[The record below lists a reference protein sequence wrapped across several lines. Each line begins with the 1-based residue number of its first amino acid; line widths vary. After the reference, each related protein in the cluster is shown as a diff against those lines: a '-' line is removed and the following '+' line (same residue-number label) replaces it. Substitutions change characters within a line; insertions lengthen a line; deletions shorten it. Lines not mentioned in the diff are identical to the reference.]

1 MNQLFTPETTKTTDD
16 WYTPKWVFDGL
27 GLTFDLDVASPGDGT
42 DHVPARKRYTINDD
56 GLNQQWHGL
65 VWCNPPYSEPK
76 KWCYR
81 YENHPNAI
89 ILIRA
94 DLSTKGPFAAFT
106 ASDAIWIPRGRLQ
119 FVNGR
124 GGKTGAVNFSTI
136 MLGRGQ
142 QAAEAMQRLAS
153 FNGTT
158 RLLK

>member
-1 MNQLFTPETTKTTDD
+1 MGIRRPWTHIRSRRSLPWRRNRPC
-16 WYTPKWVFDGL
+16 
-27 GLTFDLDVASPGDGT
+27 ASSQAIHHQRRRPQPT
-42 DHVPARKRYTINDD
+42 MARTCLVQPTI
-56 GLNQQWHGL
+56 LRT
-65 VWCNPPYSEPK
+65 K